1 MPSQPD
7 PQSITLM
14 YGTAWKE
21 EDTATYTQQAIRC
34 GFRAIDTA
42 NQRKHYY
49 EAGVGEAIQASIG
62 AGICKREDLFL
73 QSKYTYPA
81 GQDHRMPYDP
91 SAPFATQVEQ
101 SFAQSLIHLH
111 TDYLDSYVLHGPF
124 DSDHFGPEDQNVWK
138 AMEALKHTQ
147 KTRFLGVSNVTAPY
161 LKSLLETVS
170 TPPDFVQ
177 NRCYATTGWD
187 HEVRTICQQA
197 GIRYQAFSLLT
208 ANRQILSHPDFL
220 TLTINT
226 GCTGAQLIF
235 AFAKHL
241 NMLPL
246 IGSTQIKHLQ
256 EDQAAM
262 GLTLPPEYVKRLER
276 IAVSPS

>member
-1 MPSQPD
+1 MHSSI

-21 EDTATYTQQAIRC
+21 EDTAAYTQQAIRC

-62 AGICKREDLFL
+62 AGICQREDLFL
-73 QSKYTYPA
+73 QSKYTYQA
-81 GQDHRMPYDP
+81 GQDHRLPYDP
-91 SAPFATQVEQ
+91 AADFPTQVEQ
-101 SFAQSLIHLH
+101 SFAQSLIHLN
-111 TDYLDSYVLHGPF
+111 TDYLDSYVLHGPL
-124 DSDHFGPEDQNVWK
+124 HQGVFGPEDQQVWQ
-138 AMEALKHTQ
+138 AMEDLKQAQ
-147 KTRFLGVSNVTAPY
+147 KTRFLGVSNVTAEQ
-161 LKSLLETVS
+161 LKTLLETARI
-170 TPPDFVQ
+170 PPTFVQ
-177 NRCYATTGWD
+177 NRCYASTGWD
-187 HEVRTICQQA
+187 HEVRAICQQA
-197 GIRYQAFSLLT
+197 KIRYQGFSLLT

-226 GCTGAQLIF
+226 GCTGSQLIF
-235 AFAKHL
+235 AFARHL

-262 GLTLPPEYVKRLER
+262 GLRLLPEHVALLER
-276 IAVSPS
+276 IAL